1 MSPADEKD
9 PKDATPEE
17 TPDATEAKAKPKPK
31 RKPAAKKKPAASAA
45 EVEKDVSEEAAK
57 STPRAD
63 GDDDTAPAEETSE
76 AAAVEASVA
85 EEETKKPAKPR
96 RKKADDDAPKADTQ
110 RTSSSSAGE
119 KPKKETPARKRDQ
132 PRKRQPGEAPV
143 LVHAKARYVRTSA
156 RKARLVCD
164 HIRGKDVEQ
173 ARAILSFT
181 PRGAAKPWMK
191 LLESAIANAEHNH
204 ELVGDELKIASV
216 HADEGPTLKRYRPRA
231 MGRATRIRKRTS
243 HLSITLTPKE

>member
-1 MSPADEKD
+1 MSPEEKD
-9 PKDATPEE
+9 PKDAPEE
-17 TPDATEAKAKPKPK
+17 TPEATGEKPKPK
-31 RKPAAKKKPAASAA
+31 RKPAAKKKPAETAA
-45 EVEKDVSEEAAK
+45 QVEKEVSEEAAK
-57 STPRAD
+57 SIPRAE
-63 GDDDTAPAEETSE
+63 GDDAPAPAEESSE
-76 AAAVEASVA
+76 AAAVEAAAVEDTPKPPA
-85 EEETKKPAKPR
+85 KKPR
-96 RKKADDDAPKADTQ
+96 SRKKAEEAPKAE
-110 RTSSSSAGE
+110 E
-119 KPKKETPARKRDQ
+119 KPPKPKPTRKRDQ
-132 PRKRQPGEAPV
+132 PRKREPGDALV
-143 LVHAKARYVRTSA
+143 LVSAKARYVRTSA

-164 HIRGKDVEQ
+164 HIPGKDVEQ

-181 PRGAAKPWMK
+181 PRGAAKPWKK